1 MIENLN
7 YWFNAG
13 WSCGYVKYLAPQT
26 ILDYLVA
33 GYPLY
38 GAFEGNNGRHAVV
51 IRGVNTAARTFSVMN
66 PNPNTNGYTTGTF
79 SSSNGLSFI
88 SSYNN
93 DVFAMYA
100 YGFPVNY

>member
-1 MIENLN
+1 M
-7 YWFNAG
+7 
-13 WSCGYVKYLAPQT
+13 APQT

-38 GAFEGNNGRHAVV
+38 GAFEGNNGGHAVV

>member
-38 GAFEGNNGRHAVV
+38 GAFEGNNGGHAVV
-51 IRGVNTAARTFSVMN
+51 IRGVNTAARNIREMSLNEDT
-66 PNPNTNGYTTGTF
+66 
-79 SSSNGLSFI
+79 
-88 SSYNN
+88 SSYEKYKDNR
-93 DVFAMYA
+93 
-100 YGFPVNY
+100 